1 VRIGWLMVAI
11 VTVAGCTVSS
21 GAPSAETIATPI
33 PIVTSPTIEPSPSP
47 TPRTLALGEALPAV
61 ASPSA
66 TTCDRLLR
74 ADIESARRIRAGL
87 ADDGV
92 AGDDAR
98 LAAAAADPAADLTQL
113 GIPLLPDDI
122 AALRTAGFWIDGKTP
137 IISWVSTGRQ
147 DLFGGA
153 WIDAAKS
160 QSSVVVS
167 VVDGDPAAH
176 ELARCLERPDIETRY
191 VNAERSQADLH
202 AIQASIEADRDT
214 LPDEGIRLIGTAQ
227 LPDENVVEVG
237 VQGLTDEIATKLIER
252 YGEGIRMVDDRPSVL
267 D

>member
-1 VRIGWLMVAI
+1 MRIRWLI
-11 VTVAGCTVSS
+11 VVGITVAGCTASS
-21 GAPSAETIATPI
+21 GSPSAETIATPT

-47 TPRTLALGEALPAV
+47 TPRALELGEALPAV
-61 ASPSA
+61 AAPSA
-66 TTCDRLLR
+66 STCDRLLR
-74 ADIESARRIRAGL
+74 SDIESARRIRVGL
-87 ADDGV
+87 AHDGL
-92 AGDDAR
+92 ASDDAR

-122 AALRTAGFWIDGKTP
+122 AALHTAGQAIDGRTP

-153 WIDAAKS
+153 WIDPPEN

-167 VVDGDPAAH
+167 VVDGDPVAH
-176 ELARCLERPDIETRY
+176 ELARCLERPDIQTRY
-191 VNAERSQADLH
+191 VFAERSQADLH

-214 LPDEGIRLIGTAQ
+214 LPDEGIRLISTAQ
-227 LPDENVVEVG
+227 LPNENLVEVG
-237 VQGLTDEIATKLIER
+237 VQGLTKEIAAELIER
-252 YGEGIRMVDDRPSVL
+252 YGEGIRIVEDRPSVL